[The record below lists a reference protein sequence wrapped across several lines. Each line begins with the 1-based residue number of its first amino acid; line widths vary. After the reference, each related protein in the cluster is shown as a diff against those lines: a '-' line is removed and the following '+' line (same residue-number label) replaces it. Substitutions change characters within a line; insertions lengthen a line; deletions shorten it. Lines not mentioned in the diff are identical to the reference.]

1 MIALIDTDILLYEIG
16 SYTDDEGHPLSW
28 PLIKARA
35 DAKIDKIT
43 EAAGC
48 ESYHLFITGEDNFRI
63 QEGTIK
69 PYKGHRTSPKPTHY
83 ANLKKY
89 FTESKNF
96 TGRITVTDGYEA
108 DDALSIKQLA
118 ELMADGYDL
127 EAGKYKKNLYGTVL
141 CSRDKDL
148 NMVPGYHYS
157 WGSGNQKEKEVWYVT
172 REEGYRWFFTQ
183 LITGDATDNIPGLY
197 GLGAK
202 STAVT
207 GLRELTEPL
216 SMYTH
221 VQKRYEDRFG
231 SYWKMFMHENAR
243 LLWMMRTETDDIR
256 TWLEKLEDERTAEDT
271 TESF

>member
-1 MIALIDTDILLYEIG
+1 VLALIDTDILLYEIG
-16 SYTDDEGHPLSW
+16 SYTDDEGHPLPW
-28 PLIKARA
+28 PLCKSRA
-35 DAKIDKIT
+35 DAKVIKIM

-48 ESYHLFITGEDNFRI
+48 DDYHLYLTGDNNFRI
-63 QEGTIK
+63 KEGTIK
-69 PYKGHRTSPKPTHY
+69 PYKGHRTSPKPHNY

-89 FTESKNF
+89 FSTSKNF
-96 TGRITVTDGYEA
+96 EGKVTIADGYEA
-108 DDALSIKQLA
+108 DDSLSIEQMKN
-118 ELMADGYDL
+118 MWRDGSGTGD
-127 EAGKYKKNLYGTVL
+127 TVL

-148 NMVPGYHYS
+148 NMVPGHHYS
-157 WGSGNQKEKEVWYVT
+157 WGSGGQKEKEVWCVT

-216 SMYTH
+216 SMYAH

-243 LLWMMRTETDDIR
+243 LLWMMRTEDDDVR
-256 TWLEKLEDERTAEDT
+256 VWLDSLEVQRQDELYDEEEETY
-271 TESF
+271 